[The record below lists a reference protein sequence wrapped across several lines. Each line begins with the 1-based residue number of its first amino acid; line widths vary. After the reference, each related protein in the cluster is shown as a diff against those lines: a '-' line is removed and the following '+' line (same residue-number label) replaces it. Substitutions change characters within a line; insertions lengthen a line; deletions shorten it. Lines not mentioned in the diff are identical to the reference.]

1 VVHVDGSQR
10 SGSGTIVR
18 LATVLAAAHGRPVH
32 VINARAR
39 RPKPGLRPQH
49 LKTLCALAEVCD
61 GTLEGATVGSSEF
74 VLTPGPRLR
83 GGHFEWDIGTAGSA
97 TMLALGI
104 LPVACL
110 APSPITARIKGGVFQ
125 DFAPSPFH
133 LQHVLAAVLRG
144 MGVEADLEVVRP
156 GYVPAGGGEIELRT
170 RPARL
175 PLAPLNLV
183 EPGVVR
189 RVSGIA
195 LASRLFERRVADRMA
210 EACEAA
216 LSASNLRASI
226 ERRYD
231 ETASHA
237 GASLAVW
244 ATTSTGCRL
253 GADRAGALRRGSE
266 AIGRH
271 VASALLA
278 DLESGATV
286 DRHLAD
292 QLVVFAAL
300 AAGTSAWIAPQW
312 TDHLDANLWLAECFG
327 AGVRRNGRR
336 VEVSGAAASRAA
348 RMPAR

>member
-18 LATVLAAAHGRPVH
+18 LATVLAAANGRAVH
-32 VINARAR
+32 VFNARAR

-49 LKTLCALAEVCD
+49 LKTLCALAEVCG
-61 GTLEGATVGSSEF
+61 GTLEGASVGSSEF
-74 VLTPGPRLR
+74 VLTPGRLR
-83 GGHFEWDIGTAGSA
+83 GGHFEWDIGTAGSS

-133 LQHVLAAVLRG
+133 LQHVLAATLRG
-144 MGVEADLEVVRP
+144 MGVEAEVEVVRP
-156 GYVPAGGGEIELRT
+156 GYVPKGGGEIELRT
-170 RPARL
+170 RPGRL

-183 EPGVVR
+183 EPGAVR
-189 RVSGIA
+189 QVSGIA
-195 LASRLFERRVADRMA
+195 LASRLAERRVADRMA
-210 EACEAA
+210 EACAAA
-216 LSASNLRASI
+216 LAAAGLRASI

-253 GADRAGALRRGSE
+253 GADRAGAMRRSSE

-271 VASALLA
+271 VAAALLA

-312 TDHLDANLWLAECFG
+312 TEHLDANLWLAECFG
-327 AGVRRNGRR
+327 AGVRRDGLR
-336 VEVSGAAASRAA
+336 VEISGAAASRE
-348 RMPAR
+348 